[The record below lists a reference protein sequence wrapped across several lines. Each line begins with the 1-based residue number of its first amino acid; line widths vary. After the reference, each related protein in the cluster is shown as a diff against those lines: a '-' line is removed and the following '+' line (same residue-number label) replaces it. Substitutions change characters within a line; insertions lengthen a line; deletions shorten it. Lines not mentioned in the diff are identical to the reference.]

1 MTKHIDQPPLPEP
14 DPDRFKYLP
23 APVDPKDMVTSQETE
38 PPPDPEG
45 GRNTDTDFLL
55 RYAAGG

>member
-1 MTKHIDQPPLPEP
+1 MAEHDKPTSPGPDRERFRHLPE
-14 DPDRFKYLP
+14 
-23 APVDPKDMVTSQETE
+23 PVDPKDMVAMHETE

-55 RYAAGG
+55 RYGAGG